1 MKTTILILLLM
12 SLASCQVYVYDD
24 EDVYGDGCYE
34 PEPYG
39 WQPEIHR
46 RYYDLDG
53 TYQGECAIWYIGE
66 GWFEEWCNW
75 SDTCE
80 WEFVEEYWEEQQ

>member
-12 SLASCQVYVYDD
+12 SLASCQPYVY
-24 EDVYGDGCYE
+24 EDVDSDGCSE

-46 RYYDLDG
+46 RYYDFGG
-53 TYQGECAIWYIGE
+53 TFQGECAIWYIGE
-66 GWFEEWCNW
+66 GWFEKWCNW
-75 SDTCE
+75 PDVCG
-80 WEFVEEYWEEQQ
+80 WEFVEEHWEPEQ